1 MKGVILCA
9 GEGERL
15 RPLTLTTPKPL
26 LEIGGRPLLERTIAW
41 LRGCGVVEVFINLHH
56 LGGRIRAHVGD
67 GSRFGVR
74 VTYSEE
80 ETLLG
85 TAGALRAF
93 APRLD
98 EAFVVVYG
106 DVVADPLDL
115 ADLTRAHVGKGG
127 VGTLVLQKTDRPG
140 DADVIEVDRDLRV
153 LAFHKTPGDFRHGD
167 LSSAALYLLEPEILK
182 DIPAALAADFVAD
195 VFPRTLARGG
205 QLFGYVTNQELLDI
219 GTPERLA
226 EARRR
231 YG

>member
-1 MKGVILCA
+1 MKAVILCA

-41 LRGCGVVEVFINLHH
+41 LRGCGVVELFINLHH
-56 LGGRIRAHVGD
+56 LGKKIRGHVGD
-67 GSRFGVR
+67 GSRLGVR
-74 VTYSEE
+74 ITYSEE
-80 ETLLG
+80 KTLLG

-93 APRLD
+93 APHLD
-98 EAFVVVYG
+98 EPFVVVYG

-115 ADLTRAHVGKGG
+115 ANLARAHAAKGG
-127 VGTLVLQKTDRPG
+127 VGTLVLQRTDRPG
-140 DADVIEVDRDLRV
+140 DADVIEVDRDGRV

-167 LSSAALYLLEPEILK
+167 LSSAALYVLEPDVLH
-182 DIPAALAADFVAD
+182 DVPPVGAADFVAD
-195 VFPRTLARGG
+195 VFPRTLARGAR
-205 QLFGYVTNQELLDI
+205 LYGYVTDKELLDI
-219 GTPERLA
+219 GTPGRLA

>member
-1 MKGVILCA
+1 MKAVILCA

-15 RPLTLTTPKPL
+15 RPFTLTTPKPL
-26 LEIGGRPLLERTIAW
+26 LEVGGRPLLERTIGW
-41 LRGCGVVEVFINLHH
+41 LRGCGVVELFINLHH
-56 LGGRIRAHVGD
+56 LGEKIRGHVGD
-67 GSRFGVR
+67 GTRFGVR

-80 ETLLG
+80 RTLLG

-93 APRLD
+93 VPRLD
-98 EAFVVVYG
+98 EPFVVVYG

-115 ADLTRAHVGKGG
+115 GDLARAHRAKGG

-167 LSSAALYLLEPEILK
+167 LASAALYLLEPDLLD
-182 DIPAALAADFVAD
+182 DIPSSGSADFIVD

-205 QLFGYVTNQELLDI
+205 RLFGYVTDKELLDI